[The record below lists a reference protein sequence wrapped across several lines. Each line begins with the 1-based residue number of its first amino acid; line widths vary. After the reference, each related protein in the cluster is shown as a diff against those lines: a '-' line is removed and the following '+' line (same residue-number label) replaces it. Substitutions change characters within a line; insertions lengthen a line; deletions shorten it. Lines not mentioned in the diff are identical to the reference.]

1 MSLSHISP
9 EFVRPKMISTF
20 TGLEQCVT
28 STTVT
33 GRTTYCDLLC
43 VTTTSI
49 EFFESSVPRKKFSKN
64 LNVSLPY
71 KKTLSLE
78 EMSNK
83 NTTPYQAM
91 RNLETKK
98 QRNKLLKIER
108 VEFMRRI
115 RADRVAKFKRET
127 IGATKMQALF
137 RGYLSRPKTIT
148 SRRKP
153 KGPEVLS
160 LEQWRSL
167 LCDLTSKLN
176 LAHIQGLTLKMKTKS
191 SRQRNRIDTAAA
203 FRIQKF
209 FRMLVERSSARD
221 CMTKMRM
228 TKEVRAINVLRII
241 FMNFL
246 SKLRST
252 KQINKIKSA
261 CSIKIQSS
269 IRIFLA
275 KRR

>member
-1 MSLSHISP
+1 MT
-9 EFVRPKMISTF
+9 STF
-20 TGLEQCVT
+20 KGLEQSVT

-43 VTTTSI
+43 VTTTSM
-49 EFFESSVPRKKFSKN
+49 EFLESSVPRKKFSKN

-71 KKTLSLE
+71 RKTLSLE
-78 EMSNK
+78 EISNK

-108 VEFMRRI
+108 AEFMRRI
-115 RADRVAKFKRET
+115 RGDRIAKFKLET

-137 RGYLSRPKTIT
+137 RGYLSRPKVIVN
-148 SRRKP
+148 RRQP
-153 KGPEVLS
+153 KGPEILT
-160 LEQWRSL
+160 LEQLRSL

-176 LAHIQGLTLKMKTKS
+176 LGHIQGLTLKMKTKS
-191 SRQRNRIDTAAA
+191 SRQRNRIDSAAA

-209 FRMLVERSSARD
+209 FRMLVERSAARL
-221 CMTKMRM
+221 CMSKMRM
-228 TKEVRAINVLRII
+228 RKEEKAIKILRLV

-246 SKLRST
+246 SRLRSA
-252 KQINKIKSA
+252 KRINKIKSA